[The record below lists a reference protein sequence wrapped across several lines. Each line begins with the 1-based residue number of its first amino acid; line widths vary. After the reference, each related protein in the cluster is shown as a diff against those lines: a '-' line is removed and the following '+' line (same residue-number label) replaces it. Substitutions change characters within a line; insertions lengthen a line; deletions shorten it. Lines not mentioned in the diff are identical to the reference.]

1 MVSISKRAA
10 SVGAAVAMIATAGPV
25 AVAGA
30 STAPVTPPA
39 IVASLHAPSLSTQNP
54 YSATWKAGI
63 DQASAPFQAGAAAAI
78 GGWNA
83 GAAAAAGGFSAGA
96 AAMGLPFQFTVQSGP
111 FGVNGV
117 GLAPLTQTP

>member
-10 SVGAAVAMIATAGPV
+10 GLGAAVAIMATAGPA

-30 STAPVTPPA
+30 ATVPPVTGPA
-39 IVASLHAPSLSTQNP
+39 IVASVNAQNP
-54 YSATWKAGI
+54 YSATWKAGF
-63 DQASAPFQAGAAAAI
+63 DQASAPFQAGADAAI

-96 AAMGLPFQFTVQSGP
+96 AALGLPFQFAVQTGP
-111 FGVNGV
+111 L
-117 GLAPLTQTP
+117 GLNTLGPAPLTAP

>member
-25 AVAGA
+25 AAAGA
-30 STAPVTPPA
+30 STVPVTPPA
-39 IVASLHAPSLSTQNP
+39 IVAGLNAQNP
-54 YSATWKAGI
+54 YGAAWKAGI

-83 GAAAAAGGFSAGA
+83 GADAAAGGFTAGA
-96 AAMGLPFQFTVQSGP
+96 AALGLPFQFGVQTNSL
-111 FGVNGV
+111 GVHGV
-117 GLAPLTQTP
+117 VVAPLTQTP